1 MPPCLVIQI
10 WDNDKFSADDFLGT
24 IISCRSFAVFTARFR
39 NYVGHSLLKMF
50 ILKKVRKVGPL
61 CLDEVNS
68 SSRNC
73 FSASGGK
80 FLIVQLIRN
89 CFSVFLFFCGQ
100 ECYFGVKDSEESQ
113 SYISR
118 QFGHKNVCRNLTTFA
133 SFEEMFHRNVIVMFF
148 QVRLN

>member
-89 CFSVFLFFCGQ
+89 CFSVFLFFLRSGML
-100 ECYFGVKDSEESQ
+100 FWSEG
-113 SYISR
+113 
-118 QFGHKNVCRNLTTFA
+118 F
-133 SFEEMFHRNVIVMFF
+133 
-148 QVRLN
+148 